1 MPACGR
7 LIYPYWKLNSN
18 ATYKGVIKKKAK
30 SFPILLLLTQFFRK
44 AKVSYDFFS
53 VTIHFSVSLTLLI
66 LELQIYWA
74 LDYHTHSV
82 LSNIQLIPLCKLCE
96 GFFKTRRL

>member
-30 SFPILLLLTQFFRK
+30 SFPILLLLTQFFRS
-44 AKVSYDFFS
+44 AKVSYEFLS
-53 VTIHFSVSLTLLI
+53 VTSHISVSLTLLI
-66 LELQIYWA
+66 LELRIIWA
-74 LDYHTHSV
+74 LDSV
-82 LSNIQLIPLCKLCE
+82 SLLFQMSTLQCTINS
-96 GFFKTRRL
+96 FV

>member
-30 SFPILLLLTQFFRK
+30 SFPILLLLTQFFRN
-44 AKVSYDFFS
+44 AKVRYDFFS

-82 LSNIQLIPLCKLCE
+82 SLLFQMSTLQCTINS
-96 GFFKTRRL
+96 FV

>member
-53 VTIHFSVSLTLLI
+53 VTIHI
-66 LELQIYWA
+66 
-74 LDYHTHSV
+74 
-82 LSNIQLIPLCKLCE
+82 
-96 GFFKTRRL
+96 